1 MKTKKITVMIA
12 SVLFIAS
19 MLISCHRQTCP
30 TYGQKA
36 IERAEVRV

>member
-1 MKTKKITVMIA
+1 MKTKKITVLIA
-12 SVLFIAS
+12 SVLIAAT

-36 IERAEVRV
+36 IDRAELRV